1 MLYDV
6 ERDVR
11 YLGYILDFTG
21 FLIVMMAFLLVFVLL
36 VDMLTG
42 IDIARQYLH
51 PFFQELLND

>member
-1 MLYDV
+1 MK
-6 ERDVR
+6 

-21 FLIVMMAFLLVFVLL
+21 FLIAMMAFLLVFVLL

-42 IDIARQYLH
+42 IDIARQYFH